1 LIRVAPCANRMADE
15 GAPTLGRRFRDGV
28 RGQRYLLSLVILAI
42 GVLLTILAVGDFI
55 GPIAASGPFPAID
68 SATDQ
73 SPSGGPNYNLA
84 FVVAGPIILI
94 IGAYFTGAYLVARR
108 RFEHLMTTKSKAEFL
123 QHIPELEEL
132 LWDLTPDDEQRYLA
146 KRGELRI
153 RR

>member
-1 LIRVAPCANRMADE
+1 MPDD
-15 GAPTLGRRFRDGV
+15 GKPPLGRRFREGV
-28 RGQRYLLSLVILAI
+28 RQQRYPLSVLILAI
-42 GVLLTILAVGDFI
+42 GVLLTVLAVGDFL
-55 GPIAASGPFPAID
+55 GPIAGAGPFPAIN

-73 SPSGGPNYNLA
+73 TASGGPNYNLA

-94 IGAYFTGAYLVARR
+94 VGAYFTGAYLVARR

-123 QHIPELEEL
+123 QNIPELEEL
-132 LWDLTPDDEQRYLA
+132 LWDLTPVDERRYLE